1 LNGFDGCCLHI
12 NATDHTTGE
21 CRVLLAQ
28 AKRMR
33 AVWEAQPREQ
43 HSAKRQKTYNNNNNN
58 NKNKGAYQQKHNGD
72 FHTLLNQ
79 VERVK
84 DSLKRAIQQQETT
97 SGKRKNV
104 ISTTSKTTKNF
115 LMCETQIISS
125 ANLISCQLA
134 MMTIE

>member
-1 LNGFDGCCLHI
+1 
-12 NATDHTTGE
+12 
-21 CRVLLAQ
+21 
-28 AKRMR
+28 MR

-97 SGKRKNV
+97 SGKRKKRDFDDEQNDEKFLDPRDTDNFV
-104 ISTTSKTTKNF
+104 CELDQLSISDDDDQMTSQDLSDKKSH
-115 LMCETQIISS
+115 E
-125 ANLISCQLA
+125 
-134 MMTIE
+134 